1 MSASAKGGARSA
13 HSIARVV
20 LGLSVGLVAAAAM
33 PARLG
38 LALRLVAGWDAAAV
52 AGAAFVWL
60 IIARATPAETREHAA
75 GDDPGRAATSAL
87 WLVASTVSLLATA
100 VLLRR
105 AKLCPPDFRS
115 VLAAFGAVAV
125 ASAWFVTHTILALRY
140 AHLYYRDG
148 EEREGGLDFPGAGH
162 PAFIDFAY
170 FAFTIGMCFQVSDV
184 TISSSALRRTALG
197 HAMLSFGYN
206 TVILAVAINL
216 GIGIIG

>member
-1 MSASAKGGARSA
+1 MPPSANGGARSA
-13 HSIARVV
+13 HSIARMALGAS
-20 LGLSVGLVAAAAM
+20 LGLLAAASM

-38 LALRLVAGWDAAAV
+38 LALRLVAGWDAAAI
-52 AGAAFVWL
+52 AGAAFIWL
-60 IIARATPAETREHAA
+60 IIARATPSETRKHAA
-75 GDDPGRAATSAL
+75 SDDPGRAATSTL
-87 WLVASTVSLLATA
+87 WLLVSTVSLLATA

-105 AKLCPPDFRS
+105 AKLCQPDVRS
-115 VLAAFGAVAV
+115 VLVAFGALAV

-148 EEREGGLDFPGAGH
+148 EEREGGLDFPGGGH

-184 TISSSALRRTALG
+184 TISNPALRRTALG

-216 GIGIIG
+216 GIGIFG

>member
-1 MSASAKGGARSA
+1 MSPGAEGSARSA
-13 HSIARVV
+13 HSIARIA
-20 LGLSVGLVAAAAM
+20 LGASVGLVAAASM

-38 LALRLVAGWDAAAV
+38 VALRLVAGWDAAAI

-60 IIARATPAETREHAA
+60 IIARATPAATRKHAA
-75 GDDPGRAATSAL
+75 SDDPGRAATSLL
-87 WLVASTVSLLATA
+87 WLVASIVSLLATA

-105 AKLCPPDFRS
+105 AKACPPDLRS
-115 VLAAFGAVAV
+115 LFAAFGALAV
-125 ASAWFVTHTILALRY
+125 ASAWFVTHTMLTLRY

-148 EEREGGLDFPGAGH
+148 EEREGGLDFPGGGH

-184 TISSSALRRTALG
+184 TISSPALRRTALG